1 MYCPLTL
8 TTEIA
13 KLIDRANKSWM
24 TETEAE
30 AACPGYAET
39 LLAQQSGI
47 SQMYAAEAVR
57 LGRKLGLDIQEGAP
71 VHGVALRDGVQKAL
85 QNCYYIEK

>member
-8 TTEIA
+8 TTKIA
-13 KLIDRANKSWM
+13 TMIRKANMAWM

-30 AACPGYAET
+30 AACPGYSES